1 MDRKK
6 LLCVDCYDLLEKIVL
21 IHLNLFYCN
30 NVKCRRFGVL
40 TVGGLFGEKCE
51 KSLIIETDEDI
62 GKVR

>member
-6 LLCVDCYDLLEKIVL
+6 LLCVDCYDLLEKMVL
-21 IHLNLFYCN
+21 TDLNIFYCN

-51 KSLIIETDEDI
+51 KSLIIENEGNR
-62 GKVR
+62 GKDL